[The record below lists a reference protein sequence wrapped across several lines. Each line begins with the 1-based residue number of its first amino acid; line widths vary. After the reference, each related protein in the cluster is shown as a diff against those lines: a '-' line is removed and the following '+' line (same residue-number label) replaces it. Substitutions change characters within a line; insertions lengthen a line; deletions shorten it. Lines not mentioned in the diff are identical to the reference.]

1 MVLFNAAVVYLHKDP
16 LGNGISNQHFFPPAL
31 QKYYFKDR
39 KTSFKLILLIHGSG
53 NKWHPSTGHMHT
65 ANI

>member
-16 LGNGISNQHFFPPAL
+16 LGNGISNQYFFPPAL

-39 KTSFKLILLIHGSG
+39 KT
-53 NKWHPSTGHMHT
+53 
-65 ANI
+65 